1 MFCAESPLTQKVF
14 QTGWRV
20 FRVLG
25 ETNPRHNS
33 QRFDGS
39 RLEGAELHQVLFIC
53 DRPAPMSFDMV
64 DLLPCDGQYEWSELA
79 WSQARPDEV
88 AASRAGLV
96 VGISPSR
103 WTDAFDLFSGLVERS
118 ANKLSLAILPQEMDG
133 LELAHTCKLLDDF
146 VMWPAT
152 REEIVQRIRRLSG
165 GAAQSHHLIREKLV
179 HEIGFAQLV
188 GEDPAFLRI
197 LERVPQVA
205 QTTAPVLIL
214 GETGT
219 GKEFTAR
226 AIHYLGNHRS
236 HAFVPVDCGAIPDH
250 VFENEMFGHVRGGYT
265 DAHSDQKGLAEIAD
279 GGTLFLDEV
288 DSLSPVA
295 QSKLLRF
302 LQERTFKPLGA
313 SKFVSV
319 DVRIIAASNQDLEE
333 CVRKGKFRADLY
345 YRLNVLKLTLPALRH
360 RPLDIPLLANHF
372 LKSTGMAADGA
383 RRWFSQAATR
393 QLSSYSWPGNVRELH
408 NVVQQAAF
416 SSEGSQI
423 RPSHL
428 PFSGPAD
435 VTPAPAH
442 FRAAKENAIAEFERT
457 YVEQLL
463 RETGGNVTQAA
474 RHAQQDRRSLGRLI
488 KKYKLR

>member
-1 MFCAESPLTQKVF
+1 M
-14 QTGWRV
+14 R
-20 FRVLG
+20 
-25 ETNPRHNS
+25 
-33 QRFDGS
+33 
-39 RLEGAELHQVLFIC
+39 HQVLFIC

-79 WSQARPDEV
+79 WSEARPDRV

-96 VGISPSR
+96 VGISPNR

-118 ANKLSLAILPQEMDG
+118 ANKLSIAILPKEMDG
-133 LELAHTCKLLDDF
+133 LELAHTCNLLDDF
-146 VMWPAT
+146 VLWPAS

-165 GAAQSHHLIREKLV
+165 GAAQASDLLREKLV
-179 HEIGFAQLV
+179 QEIGFAQLV
-188 GEDPAFLRI
+188 GEDPAFLRV
-197 LERVPQVA
+197 LERVPQIARSSV
-205 QTTAPVLIL
+205 PVLIL

-226 AIHYLGNHRS
+226 AVHHLGNHRS
-236 HAFVPVDCGAIPDH
+236 QPFVPVDCGAIPDH

-265 DAHSDQKGLAEIAD
+265 DAHSDQKGLAELAD

-288 DSLSPVA
+288 DSLSAVA

-302 LQERTFKPLGA
+302 LQEGTFKPLGA
-313 SKFVSV
+313 SKFVTV

-360 RPLDIPLLANHF
+360 RPLDIPLLANYF
-372 LKSTGMAADGA
+372 LKSTGTAADGA
-383 RRWFSQAATR
+383 RRGFSQAAMR
-393 QLSSYSWPGNVRELH
+393 QLSSYAWPGNVRELH

-416 SSEGSQI
+416 CSEGAQI
-423 RPSHL
+423 LPAHL
-428 PFSGPAD
+428 PFSD
-435 VTPAPAH
+435 LTEVTPAAAH
-442 FRAAKENAIAEFERT
+442 FREAKENAIAAFERT
-457 YVEQLL
+457 FVEQLL
-463 RETGGNVTQAA
+463 RDTGGNVTQAA
-474 RHAQQDRRSLGRLI
+474 RQAQQDRRSLGRLI

>member
-1 MFCAESPLTQKVF
+1 LRNE
-14 QTGWRV
+14 
-20 FRVLG
+20 
-25 ETNPRHNS
+25 
-33 QRFDGS
+33 
-39 RLEGAELHQVLFIC
+39 VLFIC
-53 DRPAPMSFDMV
+53 DRPVPMSFDMA

-79 WSQARPDEV
+79 WSEARPDRV

-96 VGISPSR
+96 VGISPNR

-118 ANKLSLAILPQEMDG
+118 ANKLSMAILPQQMNA

-146 VMWPAT
+146 VLWPAS
-152 REEIVQRIRRLSG
+152 REEIVQRIRRLSA
-165 GAAQSHHLIREKLV
+165 GAAQAGVLLREKLV
-179 HEIGFAQLV
+179 QEIGFAQLV
-188 GEDPAFLRI
+188 GEDPAFLRV
-197 LERVPQVA
+197 LERLPQIA
-205 QTTAPVLIL
+205 RSSAPVLIL

-219 GKEFTAR
+219 GKEFTAH
-226 AIHYLGNHRS
+226 AVHHLGNHRS
-236 HAFVPVDCGAIPDH
+236 QPFVPVDCGAIPDH

-288 DSLSPVA
+288 DSLSPMA

-302 LQERTFKPLGA
+302 LQEGTFKPLGA
-313 SKFVSV
+313 SKFVTV
-319 DVRIIAASNQDLEE
+319 HVRIIAATNQDLEE

-360 RPLDIPLLANHF
+360 RPLDIPLLANYF
-372 LKSTGMAADGA
+372 LKATGTATDGTK
-383 RRWFSQAATR
+383 RWFSQAAMR
-393 QLSSYSWPGNVRELH
+393 QLSSYAWPGNVRELH

-416 SSEGSQI
+416 CSEDAQILPANLPISGS
-423 RPSHL
+423 
-428 PFSGPAD
+428 AE
-435 VTPAPAH
+435 VTPASAH
-442 FRAAKENAIAEFERT
+442 FKEAKENAIAAFERT

-474 RHAQQDRRSLGRLI
+474 RQAQQDRRSLGRLI